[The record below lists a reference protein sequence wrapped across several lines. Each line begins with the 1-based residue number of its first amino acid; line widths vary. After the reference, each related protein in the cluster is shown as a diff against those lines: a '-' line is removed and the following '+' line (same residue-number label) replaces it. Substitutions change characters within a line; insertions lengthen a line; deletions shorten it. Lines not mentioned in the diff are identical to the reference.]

1 MKKIQKLLL
10 LLLMMAMLLPTF
22 AMAETPVIVNL
33 VENPD
38 AEYHFEDGAKILEI
52 VFPRV
57 YSSDC
62 ILLRYDGMV
71 MMIDASTKNAT
82 MRNRIYT
89 ACDTIGIDPSTL
101 PTIAI
106 RTMTT
111 STDFSSSTNMRR
123 FPSF

>member
-10 LLLMMAMLLPTF
+10 ILLMMAMLLPTF

-71 MMIDASTKNAT
+71 MMIDAST
-82 MRNRIYT
+82 
-89 ACDTIGIDPSTL
+89 L
-101 PTIAI
+101 PTTAI

-111 STDFSSSTNMRR
+111 STDFSSSTNTRR
-123 FPSF
+123 FPSS

>member
-62 ILLRYDGMV
+62 ILLRHPP
-71 MMIDASTKNAT
+71 A
-82 MRNRIYT
+82 
-89 ACDTIGIDPSTL
+89 L
-101 PTIAI
+101 
-106 RTMTT
+106 
-111 STDFSSSTNMRR
+111 
-123 FPSF
+123 